1 MSNAITITEVEYEE
15 MTFDLA
21 TQELDNGDTAYWLI
35 HEGALVVADLA
46 DETTAADLAAD
57 FDFYWLVLAGLLKVA
72 TAERP
77 AWDACYEL
85 ADHYY
90 DSRF

>member
-57 FDFYWLVLAGLLKVA
+57 FDFYWLVLAGLLTPA
-72 TAERP
+72 TAERT
-77 AWDACYEL
+77 AWDAYYEL